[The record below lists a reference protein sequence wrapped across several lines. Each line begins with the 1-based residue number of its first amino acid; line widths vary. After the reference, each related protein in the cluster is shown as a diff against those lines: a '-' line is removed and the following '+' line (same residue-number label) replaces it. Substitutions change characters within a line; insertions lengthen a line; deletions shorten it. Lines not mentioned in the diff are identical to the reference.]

1 MLKNIMKASVVVAFA
16 WLALHVA
23 SAAQAAEW
31 GSIKGRIL
39 VDGKPAAL
47 APINA
52 GTDPFCA
59 MKKPV
64 SEAIII
70 GKDNA
75 LVNAV
80 VYLRLATGQKVEI
93 NPEYDEALKKAV
105 ELDNKNCAF
114 VPHVTLV
121 RVGQTLNIKNS
132 DPTGHNTNLSVF
144 SLNPIVPAGQ
154 TITTKATVA
163 APLPTPVA
171 CNIHPFMRGYI
182 LSQDHPYMTVADND
196 GKFEIKNIP
205 VGEHEFQFWHEAA
218 GYLKTVKMKGAA
230 TDARGRAKLKIAA
243 GQTLDLGDIK
253 VPAAVLKA
261 Q

>member
-1 MLKNIMKASVVVAFA
+1 MLKSTMKASVVGAFA

-23 SAAQAAEW
+23 CAAQAAEW

-39 VDGKPAAL
+39 IDGKPAAL

-64 SEAIII
+64 SETIVV

-80 VYLRLATGQKVEI
+80 VYLRLATGKKVEVHAD
-93 NPEYDEALKKAV
+93 YAEAFKKAV
-105 ELDNKNCAF
+105 DLDNKDCAF
-114 VPHVTLV
+114 IPHVTLV
-121 RVGQTLNIKNS
+121 RVGQTLNVKNS
-132 DPTGHNTNLSVF
+132 DPVGHNTNIGTFAFNQV
-144 SLNPIVPAGQ
+144 IPAGAVVPV
-154 TITTKATVA
+154 KAGVA
-163 APLPTPVA
+163 GPLPSNVA
-171 CNIHPFMRGYI
+171 CNIHPVMKAW
-182 LSQDHPYMTVADND
+182 LLCLDHPYMAVADND
-196 GKFEIKNIP
+196 GNFEIKNIP

-243 GQTLDLGDIK
+243 GEPLDLGDIK
-253 VPAAVLKA
+253 VPAGVLKT